1 MKSISF
7 LSLLFVLSLMSSCNQ
22 SGENNFQFEI
32 PEGKEPQKTTY
43 YFVRHAEKDT
53 TNPENEDPQLSEKG
67 IRRANYLASY
77 FSDKELDLFYSTDYS
92 RTIQTLIPTVQQFEG
107 EIQNYDGKKDTLF
120 NKSFWEN
127 TYGKDVL
134 VIGHSNT
141 SPRFVNEIL
150 SENKYE
156 NLNEMNYDE
165 FFKVEIDKDLTIKDL
180 LINEEVPEN
189 FNYNQIR

>member
-1 MKSISF
+1 M
-7 LSLLFVLSLMSSCNQ
+7 
-22 SGENNFQFEI
+22 
-32 PEGKEPQKTTY
+32 
-43 YFVRHAEKDT
+43 
-53 TNPENEDPQLSEKG
+53 
-67 IRRANYLASY
+67 
-77 FSDKELDLFYSTDYS
+77 DLFYSTDYS

-107 EIQNYDGKKDTLF
+107 EIQNYDGNKDTLF